1 MVKHI
6 NGMRIN
12 LNGKKINRKDN
23 MQEERRLDYPEI
35 KERLAVL
42 ETLQIKDINDAIE
55 WRKVFCN
62 KLDEVKQSVVSI
74 DKSNTLLMF
83 NINSKL
89 DKLPCEVT
97 AVKLKEFDVFKGLV
111 FRIIIWGVISLLAV
125 SVAWGAMQMRVNV
138 DNDRITDIEKIVY
151 KK

>member
-1 MVKHI
+1 MP
-6 NGMRIN
+6 
-12 LNGKKINRKDN
+12 
-23 MQEERRLDYPEI
+23 EERRLDYPEI

-42 ETLQIKDINDAIE
+42 ETLQNKDIDDAIE

-89 DKLPCEVT
+89 DKLP
-97 AVKLKEFDVFKGLV
+97 
-111 FRIIIWGVISLLAV
+111 
-125 SVAWGAMQMRVNV
+125 
-138 DNDRITDIEKIVY
+138 
-151 KK
+151 